1 MIRLRP
7 AFTLLLFIAAC
18 SPAPPKPEGREMSAE
33 EVAAELAKIE
43 IEPGRWETSREIV
56 RIQAPG
62 MPQEIV
68 AGLRG
73 RTDTAVQCIT
83 PDQAQRPS
91 ANFLVGQQGSEC
103 SYRDFSME
111 GARLRGTAI
120 CSGGGMPGTRT
131 VTMDGVYRPDSYN
144 VRVEVIATE
153 IADGASMTM
162 EARQTGQRSGEC
174 AE

>member
-1 MIRLRP
+1 MFRLRP
-7 AFTLLLFIAAC
+7 AFPLLFLAAC
-18 SPAPPKPEGREMSAE
+18 SPPPPEPEGKEMTAE
-33 EVAAELAKIE
+33 EVAAELAKIQ

-56 RIQAPG
+56 RVEAPG

-73 RTDTAVQCIT
+73 RTDTAEQCIT
-83 PDQAQRPS
+83 PDQAERPS
-91 ANFLVGQQGSEC
+91 ANFLAGQQGSEC

-120 CSGGGMPGTRT
+120 CSGGELQGTRT
-131 VTMDGVYRPDSYN
+131 VTMDGVYRPDSYD
-144 VRVEVIATE
+144 VRVQVVATE

-174 AE
+174 DE